1 MTQYGNRD
9 LGEEYQQGIFDMLKG
24 AKDLWLESGMGL
36 LNPNN
41 PTVKHFSNPSKGTTL
56 PSLLDDPAALESL
69 SLDPG
74 GLGFMRGMTKV
85 FHGSPH
91 LFDSWNFKKIGFGEG
106 VQAYG
111 YGGYFAGD
119 KRVGQYYV
127 DALSDTTPLY
137 MGVPLKDRLRKLY
150 EERDQFTSTN
160 PDYSIPE
167 NLEKAQKFADET
179 GRLQFL
185 KDLTEKFRLQ
195 SASREPSFDRYVKNQ
210 IEASKNYLLAEKY
223 NRNQII
229 KYEGTSSK
237 VLNPIDDDIA
247 LIEDRIR
254 HLEDLKPGQISL
266 DKTGHLYDIELKP
279 DPEDFL
285 DWSKPLS
292 DQSPAIKTKLSK
304 FFDKSNKSFFKDVYD
319 DWQRYLDDIP
329 EEAQT
334 IAKKMVADEISITDG
349 KTWTRLGELAPDAD
363 HNMIHNYRDYA
374 FGFGGPGTSKM
385 TGEAFYRRLEDVMGA
400 KQAPDALSSEGIYGH
415 RYEDAMSR
423 GGRPAK
429 NYNYVVYPTQD
440 PEMIKIMNPPSL
452 ID

>member
-91 LFDSWNFKKIGFGEG
+91 LFKNWDSKKMGTGEG
-106 VQAYG
+106 AQAYG
-111 YGGYFAGD
+111 HGGYFAGSEKVGKHYADVLLND
-119 KRVGQYYV
+119 KIIDDINPNSIEEEYIINKIRQFRNEIGASPDKQTVGEWIAQDYSPTDYGYYF
-127 DALSDTTPLY
+127 DQTGEYLNKNNIEKAFDDIY
-137 MGVPLKDRLRKLY
+137 EKMKGRLY
-150 EERDQFTSTN
+150 E
-160 PDYSIPE
+160 
-167 NLEKAQKFADET
+167 
-179 GRLQFL
+179 
-185 KDLTEKFRLQ
+185 
-195 SASREPSFDRYVKNQ
+195 
-210 IEASKNYLLAEKY
+210 
-223 NRNQII
+223 
-229 KYEGTSSK
+229 
-237 VLNPIDDDIA
+237 
-247 LIEDRIR
+247 
-254 HLEDLKPGQISL
+254 
-266 DKTGHLYDIELKP
+266 IELKP
-279 DPEDFL
+279 NPEDFL

-385 TGEAFYRRLEDVMGA
+385 TGEAFYRRLEDVMGV